1 MFFIE
6 PMIRLKLI
14 IHREYE
20 FLVEFFPEKYS
31 NGSVRGTL
39 TPSVEANTPTVQRKN
54 PNLFP
59 LVFTVF
65 LDLLGFAMF
74 IPDLQLRGEQL
85 ATGFLGLPKEAWQV
99 GLMVGLGQSVYSI
112 AQLLTGTW
120 LGRLSDTNGRRIVLL
135 ISSALSVLAYILY
148 AHAHNVFL
156 LYLSRALSGVAA
168 ANLGVAFAYVADVTK
183 PEERSS
189 KLGLLGAA
197 FGVGFVIGPALGAG
211 LLSVG
216 KDNPALLGY
225 FAAGLSFVN
234 LILIYL
240 YVQESNV
247 ERLDS
252 KKGTLVSNITSA
264 LAVKGLGILLL
275 MFFMM
280 NLAFTNLE
288 TTFFRLLAAK
298 NWIFQIPEDRVKL
311 TGAIILTVV
320 GITGAITQGGLVR
333 LIVPKLGELTTVR
346 FFYCMFIPVFVAV
359 PYFHFYWPGLVGTV
373 LLGVTNGLAG
383 PSMNALVS
391 QRAPRDMQGSIMG
404 LTQSLGSLA
413 RVIGPLFANFLFQI
427 RPSFPY
433 LYGAAL
439 ACIPAVLS
447 WVILKPMPK
456 EQDAEGFAGVH

>member
-1 MFFIE
+1 M
-6 PMIRLKLI
+6 
-14 IHREYE
+14 
-20 FLVEFFPEKYS
+20 
-31 NGSVRGTL
+31 
-39 TPSVEANTPTVQRKN
+39 EANTLTEQRAT

-74 IPDLQLRGEQL
+74 IPDLQLRGESL
-85 ATGFLGLPKEAWQV
+85 AVGFLHLPKTAWQV

-112 AQLLTGTW
+112 SQLLTGTW
-120 LGRLSDTNGRRIVLL
+120 LGKLSDTNGRRIVLL
-135 ISSALSVLAYILY
+135 ISSGLSVVAYLIY
-148 AHAHNVFL
+148 AQAHEVYL

-168 ANLGVAFAYVADVTK
+168 ANLGVAFAYVADVSK

-197 FGVGFVIGPALGAG
+197 FGLGFVIGPALGAG

-216 KDNPALLGY
+216 KDNPAYLGY
-225 FAAGLSFVN
+225 FAAGLSFIN
-234 LILIYL
+234 FILIYL
-240 YVQESNV
+240 FVKESNFN
-247 ERLDS
+247 RLA
-252 KKGTLVSNITSA
+252 KEKGSLVQNISNA
-264 LAVKGLGILLL
+264 VAVKGLGILLL

-298 NWIFQIPEDRVKL
+298 NWIFHIPEDRVKL
-311 TGAIILTVV
+311 TGAVILTVV

-333 LIVPKLGELTTVR
+333 LIVPKLGELKTVR
-346 FFYCMFIPVFVAV
+346 FFYCMFIPVFIAV
-359 PYFHFYWPGLVGTV
+359 PYFHFFWPGLVGTI
-373 LLGVTNGLAG
+373 LLGLTNGLSG

-413 RVIGPLFANFLFQI
+413 RVIGPVFANFLFQM

-433 LYGAAL
+433 LYGAGL

-447 WVILKPMPK
+447 WAILKPMPPNHD
-456 EQDAEGFAGVH
+456 QPTVTGVH

>member
-1 MFFIE
+1 VE
-6 PMIRLKLI
+6 PTNPS
-14 IHREYE
+14 E
-20 FLVEFFPEKYS
+20 S
-31 NGSVRGTL
+31 NLR
-39 TPSVEANTPTVQRKN
+39 

-74 IPDLQLRGEQL
+74 IPDLQLRGEHL
-85 ATGFLGLPKEAWQV
+85 ATGFLNLPKEAWQV
-99 GLMVGLGQSVYSI
+99 GIMVGLGQSVYSI

-120 LGRLSDTNGRRIVLL
+120 LGKLSDTNGRRIVLL
-135 ISSALSVLAYILY
+135 ISSALSVVAYLLY
-148 AHAHNVFL
+148 AHAQNVFL

-197 FGVGFVIGPALGAG
+197 FGLGFVIGPALGAG
-211 LLSVG
+211 LLLLG
-216 KDNPALLGY
+216 KDNPAYLGY
-225 FAAGLSFVN
+225 FAAGLSLIN
-234 LILIYL
+234 LVLIYL
-240 YVQESNV
+240 FVKESNFN
-247 ERLDS
+247 RLAPEKGSLPQNIS
-252 KKGTLVSNITSA
+252 KAI
-264 LAVKGLGILLL
+264 AVKGLGILLL

-288 TTFFRLLAAK
+288 TTFFRLLSAK
-298 NWIFQIPEDRVKL
+298 NWIFHIPDDQVKQV
-311 TGAIILTVV
+311 GAIILTVV
-320 GITGAITQGGLVR
+320 GITGVITQGGLIRIV
-333 LIVPKLGELTTVR
+333 VPKLGELKTVR
-346 FFYCMFIPVFVAV
+346 FFYCLFIPVFLAI
-359 PYFHFYWPGLVGTV
+359 PYFHFYWPGLLGTI
-373 LLGVTNGLAG
+373 LLGLTNGLAG

-413 RVIGPLFANFLFQI
+413 RVVGPLFANLLFQM

-447 WVILKPMPK
+447 WVILKPV
-456 EQDAEGFAGVH
+456 QTTDASYSGSGSL

>member
-1 MFFIE
+1 
-6 PMIRLKLI
+6 
-14 IHREYE
+14 
-20 FLVEFFPEKYS
+20 
-31 NGSVRGTL
+31 
-39 TPSVEANTPTVQRKN
+39 
-54 PNLFP
+54 
-59 LVFTVF
+59 
-65 LDLLGFAMF
+65 MF
-74 IPDLQLRGEQL
+74 IPDLQLRGEHL
-85 ATGFLGLPKEAWQV
+85 ATGFLGLPKDAMQV
-99 GLMVGLGQSVYSI
+99 GLMVGFGQSIYSI

-135 ISSALSVLAYILY
+135 ISSALSVVAYLLY
-148 AHAHNVFL
+148 SQAHNVFF
-156 LYLSRALSGVAA
+156 LYLSRALSGIAA
-168 ANLGVAFAYVADVTK
+168 ANLGVAFAYVADVTE

-197 FGVGFVIGPALGAG
+197 FGFGFVIGPALGAG
-211 LLSVG
+211 LLSLG
-216 KDNPALLGY
+216 HDSPALLGY
-225 FAAGLSFVN
+225 FAAALSLLNFF
-234 LILIYL
+234 LIYRF
-240 YVQESNV
+240 VPESNFN
-247 ERLDS
+247 RLAPEKGSLVQNIS
-252 KKGTLVSNITSA
+252 KAI
-264 LAVKGLGILLL
+264 AVKGLGILLL

-298 NWIFQIPEDRVKL
+298 NWIFHIPEDRVKL

-333 LIVPKLGELTTVR
+333 IIVPKLGELKTVR

-373 LLGVTNGLAG
+373 LLGMTNGLAG

-391 QRAPRDMQGSIMG
+391 HRAPRDMQGSIMG

-433 LYGAAL
+433 LYGAGL

-447 WVILKPMPK
+447 WVILKPVQS
-456 EQDAEGFAGVH
+456 ENDEIVVSGVH

>member
-1 MFFIE
+1 VDE
-6 PMIRLKLI
+6 
-14 IHREYE
+14 
-20 FLVEFFPEKYS
+20 
-31 NGSVRGTL
+31 
-39 TPSVEANTPTVQRKN
+39 NTVTDQRPK
-54 PNLFP
+54 PNLLP

-85 ATGFLGLPKEAWQV
+85 ATGYLGLPKEAWQV
-99 GLMVGLGQSVYSI
+99 GIMIGLGQSVYSI

-135 ISSALSVLAYILY
+135 ISSALSVVAYILY
-148 AHAHNVFL
+148 AHAQNVFL
-156 LYLSRALSGVAA
+156 LYVSRALSGVAA
-168 ANLGVAFAYVADVTK
+168 ANLGVAFAYVADVSK

-197 FGVGFVIGPALGAG
+197 FGLGFVIGPALGAG
-211 LLSVG
+211 LLVAG
-216 KDNPALLGY
+216 KDSPALLGY
-225 FAAGLSFVN
+225 FAAALSFVN
-234 LILIYL
+234 FILIYL
-240 YVQESNV
+240 FVKESNFN
-247 ERLDS
+247 RLDS
-252 KKGTLVSNITSA
+252 KKASLVKNLSGA
-264 LAVKGLGILLL
+264 VAVKGMGILLL

-333 LIVPKLGELTTVR
+333 LIVPKLGELKTVR

-359 PYFHFYWPGLVGTV
+359 PYFHFFWPGLVGTV
-373 LLGVTNGLAG
+373 LLGLTNGLTG

-391 QRAPRDMQGSIMG
+391 QRAPRDMQGSVMG

-413 RVIGPLFANFLFQI
+413 RVIGPVFANFLFQM
-427 RPSFPY
+427 RPSYPY

-447 WVILKPMPK
+447 WAILKPVPSNHDEPMVS
-456 EQDAEGFAGVH
+456 GVH

>member
-1 MFFIE
+1 VAE
-6 PMIRLKLI
+6 P
-14 IHREYE
+14 
-20 FLVEFFPEKYS
+20 S
-31 NGSVRGTL
+31 
-39 TPSVEANTPTVQRKN
+39 PTKQSKQ

-74 IPDLQLRGEQL
+74 IPDLQLRGEHL

-120 LGRLSDTNGRRIVLL
+120 LGRLSDTNGRRMVLL
-135 ISSALSVLAYILY
+135 ISSALSVVAYVLY

-168 ANLGVAFAYVADVTK
+168 ANLGVAYAYVADVTK

-189 KLGLLGAA
+189 KIGILGAA
-197 FGVGFVIGPALGAG
+197 FGLGFMIGPALGAG
-211 LLSVG
+211 LLSLG
-216 KDNPALLGY
+216 KDSPALLGY
-225 FAAGLSFVN
+225 FAAGLSLLN
-234 LILIYL
+234 LFLIYRF
-240 YVQESNV
+240 VGESNHD
-247 ERLDS
+247 RLDS
-252 KKGTLVSNITSA
+252 QKGSLVSNISSA
-264 LAVKGLGILLL
+264 IAVKGLGILLL

-298 NWIFQIPEDRVKL
+298 NWIFQIPEDRVKF

-320 GITGAITQGGLVR
+320 GITGAITQGGLIR
-333 LIVPKLGELTTVR
+333 LVMPRLGELKTVR
-346 FFYCMFIPVFVAV
+346 IFYCLFIPIFLSI
-359 PYFHFYWPGLVGTV
+359 PYYHFYWPGLLGTIM
-373 LLGVTNGLAG
+373 LGIANGLAM
-383 PSMNALVS
+383 PSMSALVS
-391 QRAPRDMQGSIMG
+391 QRSPRDMQGSIMG

-447 WVILKPMPK
+447 WVILKPMPR
-456 EQDAEGFAGVH
+456 EQDDLSIAGVH

>member
-1 MFFIE
+1 
-6 PMIRLKLI
+6 
-14 IHREYE
+14 
-20 FLVEFFPEKYS
+20 
-31 NGSVRGTL
+31 
-39 TPSVEANTPTVQRKN
+39 
-54 PNLFP
+54 
-59 LVFTVF
+59 
-65 LDLLGFAMF
+65 MF
-74 IPDLQLRGEQL
+74 IPDLQLRGEHL
-85 ATGFLGLPKEAWQV
+85 ATGFLGLPKEAMQV

-135 ISSALSVLAYILY
+135 ISSALSVVAYLLY
-148 AHAHNVFL
+148 AQAHNVFL

-168 ANLGVAFAYVADVTK
+168 ANLGVAFAYVADVTE
-183 PEERSS
+183 PQERSS

-211 LLSVG
+211 LLSLG
-216 KDNPALLGY
+216 HDSPALLGY
-225 FAAGLSFVN
+225 FAAGLSLVN
-234 LILIYL
+234 FGLIYAF
-240 YVQESNV
+240 VKESNFN
-247 ERLDS
+247 RLDS
-252 KKGTLVSNITSA
+252 NKGSLVQNISRA
-264 LAVKGLGILLL
+264 AAVKGLGILLL

-298 NWIFQIPEDRVKL
+298 NWIFQIPEDHVKL

-333 LIVPKLGELTTVR
+333 LIVPKLGELKTVR
-346 FFYCMFIPVFVAV
+346 FFYCMFIPVFVAI
-359 PYFHFYWPGLVGTV
+359 PYFHFYWPGLAVVV
-373 LLGVTNGLAG
+373 LLGITNGLAG

-391 QRAPRDMQGSIMG
+391 QRAPGNMQGSIMG

-413 RVIGPLFANFLFQI
+413 RVVGPVLANFLFQL

-433 LYGAAL
+433 LYGAGL

-447 WVILKPMPK
+447 WVILKPVQSNHDENVPT
-456 EQDAEGFAGVH
+456 GVH